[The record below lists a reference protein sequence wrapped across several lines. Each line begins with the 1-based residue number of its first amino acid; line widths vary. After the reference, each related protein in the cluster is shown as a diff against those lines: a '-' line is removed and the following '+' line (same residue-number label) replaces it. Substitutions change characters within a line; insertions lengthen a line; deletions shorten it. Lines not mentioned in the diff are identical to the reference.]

1 MASTGKTYIVEHL
14 DDELGAWSELEYM
27 TIAKESHDNGASF
40 FLTSVPPS
48 LELPE
53 RLKTLPGFVA
63 KPESVE
69 ELYPEKSRVCLLD
82 PSATKELSP
91 EDGDTF
97 DVFLFGGILGMSW
110 SHFGCQMEVESVAD
124 YTQVTTR
131 QETGP
136 LSSEKK
142 GSRDAVWA
150 LCR

>member
-27 TIAKESHDNGASF
+27 TIAKESHENGASF
-40 FLTSVPPS
+40 FLTSVPAS

-82 PSATKELSP
+82 PSATKELAP

-97 DVFLFGGILGMSW
+97 DVFLFGGILGMATFRFW
-110 SHFGCQMEVESVAD
+110 WGLIG
-124 YTQVTTR
+124 Y
-131 QETGP
+131 
-136 LSSEKK
+136 
-142 GSRDAVWA
+142 
-150 LCR
+150 